1 MKGRDSDMF
10 TGKNEET
17 FNMYQQIAAEFSSCM
32 NDYLY
37 AYNLQD
43 DTYYISEQATKRFAI
58 PNNVFHNVL
67 ETHRHFVYIE
77 DQEMLIKDL
86 QEMIDGVKTEHN
98 LRYRWL
104 GLDGSPIWINCR
116 GHIIKSPDGKPF
128 LMIGCINEIGKKP
141 NADNISGLLKES
153 AFEEQLKQFSDLS
166 DGFLLRIGIDDF
178 KSINERLGVE
188 YGDYVLREVAS
199 CIQNCLFSNQY
210 VYRLPSDEFMVLD
223 LSGSTAADMK
233 GLYHT
238 IRSAVDQLVARNQY
252 EALYTISGG
261 IVACSDI
268 VPLTYEE
275 SMKLS
280 EFALNAAKDMGK
292 NQVYLFRELDYTAF
306 LRKRAILR
314 CLRKS
319 VSNNCE
325 GFELYFQPI
334 MSTLDE
340 TLYSAET
347 LLRFRTQEGEFLSP
361 IEFIPILEE
370 SGLIIPV
377 GKWIMRNAIKMCKE
391 CQKYFPEFRIS
402 INLSYIQLLKSPVFT
417 DIMETLNEYQLNPG
431 SLIIELTESGHLENN
446 NAVQNVWKKLKT
458 AGVQIAIDDF
468 GTGYSNLHN
477 IGDLRPNIVKVDRS
491 FTVKSL
497 RNDYERQLMIH
508 IIHMVHSIGLR
519 LVVEGIE
526 TMEELSQITSLDPDY
541 IQGYYYGKPC
551 PQKEFYQ
558 KFIIA

>member
-1 MKGRDSDMF
+1 MH
-10 TGKNEET
+10 TEKNEEI
-17 FNMYQQIAAEFSSCM
+17 FNVYQQIAAEFSSCM

-58 PNNVFHNVL
+58 PQNIFHNVL
-67 ETHRHFVYIE
+67 ESHRHFVYIE
-77 DQEMLIKDL
+77 DQDMLINEL
-86 QEMIDGVKTEHN
+86 QMMIDGVKSEHN

-116 GHIIKSPDGKPF
+116 GRVIKSSNGRPF

-141 NADNISGLLKES
+141 NADNISGLLKETVLK
-153 AFEEQLKQFSDLS
+153 EQIAQFSNLS
-166 DGFLLRIGIDDF
+166 NGFMLRIGIDDF

-188 YGDYVLREVAS
+188 YGDYVLHEVAS
-199 CIQNCLFSNQY
+199 CIQNCLYSNQY
-210 VYRLPSDEFMVLD
+210 VYRLPSDEFMILD
-223 LSGSTAADMK
+223 LSGSTVSDMK
-233 GLYHT
+233 SLYHT
-238 IRSAVDQLVARNQY
+238 IRSAVDRLVAQNQY
-252 EALYTISGG
+252 EAMYTISGG

-280 EFALNAAKDMGK
+280 EFALDVAKELGK
-292 NQVYLFRELDYTAF
+292 NQVYIFQELDYTAF

-319 VSNNCE
+319 VSNNFE

-334 MSTLDE
+334 MSTTDE

-377 GKWIMRNAIKMCKE
+377 GKWIMYNAVRMCKE
-391 CQKYFPEFRIS
+391 CQKYFPDFKIS
-402 INLSYIQLLKSPVFT
+402 INLSYIQLLKSPVFD
-417 DIMETLNEYQLNPG
+417 DIMEILNEFQLNPG
-431 SLIIELTESGHLENN
+431 SLIIELTESGHLEDSI
-446 NAVQNVWKKLKT
+446 VVHNVWHKLKN
-458 AGVQIAIDDF
+458 AGIQIAIDDF
-468 GTGYSNLHN
+468 GTGYSNLQN
-477 IGDLRPNIVKVDRS
+477 ISDLRPNIVKVDRN
-491 FTVKSL
+491 FTLKSL

-526 TMEELSQITSLDPDY
+526 TTEELSQITSLDPDY
-541 IQGYYYGKPC
+541 IQGYYYSRPC

-558 KFIIA
+558 KFIVG

>member
-1 MKGRDSDMF
+1 MY
-10 TGKNEET
+10 TGKNEDT
-17 FNMYQQIAAEFSSCM
+17 FNMYRQIAEEFSSCM

-43 DTYYISEQATKRFAI
+43 DTYYISEQATERFAV
-58 PNNVFHNVL
+58 PGTVFHNVL
-67 ETHRHFVYIE
+67 EAHRQFVYTE
-77 DQEMLIKDL
+77 DQEMLIDDL
-86 QEMIDGVKTEHN
+86 KQMIAGTKTEHN

-104 GLDGSPIWINCR
+104 SKDGSPIWINCR
-116 GHIIKSPDGKPF
+116 GRIVKSPDGRPY
-128 LMIGCINEIGKKP
+128 LMIGCINEIGKKRD
-141 NADNISGLLKES
+141 ADNISGLLKES
-153 AFEEQLKQFSDLS
+153 ALKEQLTQFPDLS
-166 DGFLLRIGIDDF
+166 NGCLLRIGIDDF
-178 KSINERLGVE
+178 KTINERLGVE
-188 YGDYVLREVAS
+188 YGDYVLREVSS
-199 CIQNCLFSNQY
+199 CIQNCLFANQY

-223 LSGSTAADMK
+223 LSGSTVSDMK

-238 IRSAVDQLVARNQY
+238 IRCAVDHLVEQNQY

-261 IVACSDI
+261 IVACRDI
-268 VPLTYEE
+268 IPFSYEDA
-275 SMKLS
+275 MKFS
-280 EFALNAAKDMGK
+280 EFALDIAKERGR
-292 NQVYLFRELDYTAF
+292 NQAYIFQDLDYTAF

-319 VSNNCE
+319 VSDNFA

-334 MSTLDE
+334 ISTIDE

-347 LLRFRTQEGEFLSP
+347 LLRFRTSDGEFLSP
-361 IEFIPILEE
+361 VEFIPILEE

-377 GKWIMRNAIKMCKE
+377 GKWIIQNAVRICKDF
-391 CQKYFPEFRIS
+391 QKYFPSFRVS
-402 INLSYIQLLKSPVFT
+402 INLSYIQILKSPVFD
-417 DIMETLNEYQLNPG
+417 DIIEILQEYQLNPA
-431 SLIIELTESGHLENN
+431 SLIIELTESGHLED
-446 NAVQNVWKKLKT
+446 NVVVHSVWQKFRK

-477 IGDLRPNIVKVDRS
+477 IGDLKPNIVKVDRS

-526 TMEELSQITSLDPDY
+526 TTEELSEITTLDPDY
-541 IQGYYYGKPC
+541 IQGYYYSKPC
-551 PQKEFYQ
+551 PQREFYQ
-558 KFIIA
+558 KFIAS

>member
-1 MKGRDSDMF
+1 MYI
-10 TGKNEET
+10 GKIKNT
-17 FNMYQQIAAEFSSCM
+17 FDIYQQIAADFSSCM

-37 AYNLQD
+37 AYDLQD
-43 DTYYISEQATKRFAI
+43 DTYYISDQATKRFAI
-58 PNNVFHNVL
+58 PNNIFHNVL
-67 ETHRHFVYIE
+67 EAHKQFVYYE
-77 DQEMLIKDL
+77 DLEMLLEDL
-86 QEMIDGVKTEHN
+86 QLLIDGKKNEHN

-116 GHIIKSPDGKPF
+116 GRVIKNPNGKPF

-153 AFEEQLKQFSDLS
+153 AFEEQIRQFSNLS
-166 DGFLLRIGIDDF
+166 NGFMLRVGIDDF

-188 YGDYVLREVAS
+188 YGDYVLHEVAS

-210 VYRLPSDEFMVLD
+210 VYRLPSDEFMILD
-223 LSGSTAADMK
+223 LSGSSVSDIK

-238 IRSAVDQLVARNQY
+238 IRSAVDQLVAKNQY

-261 IVACSDI
+261 IVACGDI
-268 VPLTYEE
+268 TPLTYEE
-275 SMKLS
+275 AMKLS
-280 EFALNAAKDMGK
+280 EFALNTAKDLGK
-292 NQVYLFRELDYTAF
+292 NQVYVFQELDYTAF
-306 LRKRAILR
+306 LRKRALLR

-319 VSNNCE
+319 VSNNFE

-334 MSTLDE
+334 MSTVDE

-377 GKWIMRNAIKMCKE
+377 GKWIMHNAIKMCKN
-391 CQKYFPEFRIS
+391 CQKYFPSFKIS

-417 DIMETLNEYQLNPG
+417 DIMEALNKHGLNPG

-446 NAVQNVWKKLKT
+446 HAVHNIWKRLKN

-477 IGDLRPNIVKVDRS
+477 IGELRPNIVKVDRS

-508 IIHMVHSIGLR
+508 IVHMVHSIGLR
-519 LVVEGIE
+519 LVIEGIE
-526 TMEELSQITSLDPDY
+526 TTDELSKISSLDPDY
-541 IQGYYYGKPC
+541 IQGYYYSKPC

-558 KFIIA
+558 KFIIG

>member
-1 MKGRDSDMF
+1 MY

-17 FNMYQQIAAEFSSCM
+17 FNIYQQIAADFSSCM

-37 AYNLQD
+37 VYNLQD
-43 DTYYISEQATKRFAI
+43 DTYYISESATKRFAI
-58 PNNVFHNVL
+58 PQNIFHNVP
-67 ETHRHFVYIE
+67 ETHKDFVYIE
-77 DQEMLIKDL
+77 DLEMLNRDL
-86 QEMIDGVKTEHN
+86 QQMISGTKTEHN

-104 GLDGSPIWINCR
+104 SLDGSPIWINCR
-116 GHIIKSPDGKPF
+116 GRVIKDSDGKPL

-153 AFEEQLKQFSDLS
+153 ALEEQIALFSELS
-166 DGFLLRIGIDDF
+166 HGLMLRIGIDDF

-188 YGDYVLREVAS
+188 YGDYVLHEVAS
-199 CIQNCLFSNQY
+199 CIQKCLFSNQY
-210 VYRLPSDEFMVLD
+210 VYRLPSDEFMILD
-223 LSGSTAADMK
+223 LSGSTISDMK

-238 IRSAVDQLVARNQY
+238 IRSAVDQLVAQNQY

-280 EFALNAAKDMGK
+280 EFALNVAKDLGK
-292 NQVYLFRELDYTAF
+292 NQVYVFQELDYTAF

-319 VSNNCE
+319 VSNNFE
-325 GFELYFQPI
+325 GFELYYQPI
-334 MSTLDE
+334 VSTVNE

-377 GKWIMRNAIKMCKE
+377 GKWIMDNAIKMCKN
-391 CQKYFPEFRIS
+391 CQKFFPDFKIS
-402 INLSYIQLLKSPVFT
+402 INLSYIQLLKSPVFA
-417 DIMETLNEYQLNPG
+417 DVMNALHKYQLNPD

-446 NAVQNVWKKLKT
+446 NAVHNIWKKLKT

-468 GTGYSNLHN
+468 GTGYSNLQN
-477 IGDLRPNIVKVDRS
+477 IGDLRPNIVKVDRN

-526 TMEELSQITSLDPDY
+526 TTEELSKISSLDPDY
-541 IQGYYYGKPC
+541 IQGYYYSKPC
-551 PQKEFYQ
+551 PQREFYQ
-558 KFIIA
+558 KFIIR

>member
-1 MKGRDSDMF
+1 MYTD
-10 TGKNEET
+10 NNQEI

-37 AYNLQD
+37 AYNLQND
-43 DTYYISEQATKRFAI
+43 VYYISEQAARRFAI
-58 PNNVFHNVL
+58 PGNVFHNVL
-67 ETHRHFVYIE
+67 ETHRQFVYNE
-77 DQEMLIKDL
+77 DLEMLIEDL
-86 QEMIDGVKTEHN
+86 KKILNGTKTVHN

-104 GLDGSPIWINCR
+104 GSDGSPIWINCR
-116 GHIIKSPDGKPF
+116 GRVIKDSCGKPF

-141 NADNISGLLKES
+141 NADNISGLLKET
-153 AFEEQLKQFSDLS
+153 AFEEQLAQFSDLS
-166 DGFLLRIGIDDF
+166 GGFMLRIGIDDF

-188 YGDYVLREVAS
+188 YGDYVLHEVSS
-199 CIQNCLFSNQY
+199 CIQNCLSANQY
-210 VYRLPSDEFMVLD
+210 VYRLPSDEFIILD
-223 LSGSTAADMK
+223 ISGCTASDMK
-233 GLYHT
+233 ELYHT
-238 IRSAVDQLVARNQY
+238 IRSAVDQLVAQNQY

-268 VPLTYEE
+268 IPLTYEE

-280 EFALNAAKDMGK
+280 EFALNAAKDLGK
-292 NQVYLFRELDYTAF
+292 NQVYLFQELDYTAF

-314 CLRKS
+314 YLRKS
-319 VSNNCE
+319 VSNNFE

-334 MSTLDE
+334 ISTVDE

-361 IEFIPILEE
+361 MEFIPILEE

-377 GKWIMRNAIKMCKE
+377 GKWIMRKAVKMCKK
-391 CQKYFPEFRIS
+391 CQIYFPDFKIS
-402 INLSYIQLLKSPVFT
+402 INLSYIQLLKSPVFA
-417 DIMETLNEYQLNPG
+417 DIMDTLNRYQLSPG

-446 NAVQNVWKKLKT
+446 TAVHNVWRKLKK
-458 AGVQIAIDDF
+458 AGIQIAIDDF
-468 GTGYSNLHN
+468 GTGYSNLQN
-477 IGDLRPNIVKVDRS
+477 IGDLRPNIVKVDRN

-526 TMEELSQITSLDPDY
+526 TTEELSKITSLDPDY
-541 IQGYYYGKPC
+541 IQGYYYSKPC
-551 PQKEFYQ
+551 PQEEFYE
-558 KFIIA
+558 KFIAV